1 MILQNI
7 ETASRYL
14 PSLNWKMD
22 STRLNDFFDR
32 SQKWVVE
39 KIIGTDIENLLEGAL
54 QEGQEDPHSELRK
67 LTCRVIGEHAYL
79 CAVAEMD
86 LQLSEA
92 GFVVQSNDAV
102 SPASQQRTDRLVS
115 SLKDRLAADCDALVR
130 YLWQNSGDGKAYGDW
145 RGSFQFRY
153 LTAAF
158 IPRMVVL
165 LQYTNGI
172 EKRVETWEEFYNL
185 IPMMA
190 NALKTVV
197 ASYCSIEQIETLLE
211 LYRDNELLD
220 THRKAIRFMEMA
232 VVAAVLG
239 TKDDAIRYSI
249 EARSYMIKHE
259 SDFPDFAE
267 SDKRE
272 LPGINFDAGGIVNT
286 L

>member
-1 MILQNI
+1 MILKDI

-39 KIIGTDIENLLEGAL
+39 KIIGTDIEDLLEAAL
-54 QEGQEDPHSELRK
+54 QEGQEDPHADLRK
-67 LTCRVIGEHAYL
+67 LTCRVIGEEAYL

-102 SPASQQRTDRLVS
+102 SPASQQRTDRLVA
-115 SLKDRLAADCDALVR
+115 SLKARLAADCDALVR
-130 YLWQNSGDGKAYGDW
+130 YLWRYSKPDAAYEDW

-158 IPRMVVL
+158 VPRLEVL
-165 LQYTNGI
+165 RQNAVSKNI
-172 EKRVETWEEFYNL
+172 ETWQEFYEL

-190 NALKTVV
+190 NALKTTV

-211 LYRDNELLD
+211 LYRDNELLE
-220 THRKAIRFMEMA
+220 THRKAIRFIEMA
-232 VVAAVLG
+232 VVASVVG
-239 TKDDAIRYSI
+239 TKEDVIHYSI
-249 EARSYMIKHE
+249 EARNYMIKHE
-259 SDFPDFAE
+259 SDFADFAE
-267 SDKRE
+267 SDIRE
-272 LPGINFDAGGIVNT
+272 LPGISFDAGGIVNT